1 MKTITANRLTDGR
14 VVYLTPENGWT
25 ESADQAVRL
34 DDGAT
39 DAALD
44 TALRDVLTVV
54 GPYLI
59 EIDADADGF
68 APAGRKHV
76 RETIRLTG
84 PSAGSTKLA
93 DPAGD
98 SHVSV

>member
-14 VVYLTPENGWT
+14 VVYLTPDNRWT
-25 ESADQAVRL
+25 DNADQAIRL
-34 DDGAT
+34 EDDAT

-54 GPYLI
+54 GPYPI
-59 EIDADADGF
+59 EIDADREGF

-84 PSAGSTKLA
+84 PSAGSTKTGVA
-93 DPAGD
+93 
-98 SHVSV
+98 HV